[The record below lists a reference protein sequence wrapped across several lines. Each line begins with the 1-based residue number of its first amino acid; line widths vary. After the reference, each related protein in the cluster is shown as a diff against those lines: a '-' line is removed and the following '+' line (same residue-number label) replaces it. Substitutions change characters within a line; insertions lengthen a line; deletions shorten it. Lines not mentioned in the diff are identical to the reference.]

1 MNDALADSVTL
12 MRDDWNRRAKQD
24 AYYYVAFVEPN
35 QTESAFQK
43 SAADVVRELEFE
55 LHRLS
60 GIRED
65 IARSRALEIGCG
77 PGRLLLPLKDH
88 FDEIWGVDISEEMIR
103 IAEERLRSV
112 PNVHVLVNS
121 GSDLALFADNSFSFV
136 YSYIVFQHIPSKEI
150 VLNYL
155 LEIKR
160 VLMPGGIARFQVR
173 GAPPSGT
180 DFGGSATWNG
190 CVLQDTEIVDF
201 ARHSKMELVALS
213 GEKTQYM
220 WVTLRKRLAPSLRAV
235 TSTSTGSGSVP
246 QRGPQA
252 AISLWIQNAGS
263 DSDLTSLHAQ
273 INGEIVRGTY
283 LSPIG
288 ANGACQL
295 NVVLPRKLPLGTVN
309 VALVADGEVLGPTHV
324 ITVEPV
330 DLAPQV
336 MGVCD
341 ADNFALELRS
351 QSGGLKVFMENVGKP
366 DDVRFEITGT
376 PAKDVDITPTNLI
389 RDEYLFSFLLPPG
402 TENGKQILSVY
413 AGGQLLWRH
422 EVEIALSPISQ
433 PSKT

>member
-60 GIRED
+60 GIKESG
-65 IARSRALEIGCG
+65 RSRALEIGCG

-103 IAEERLRSV
+103 LAEERLRSV

-180 DFGGSATWNG
+180 DFGGSVTWNG
-190 CVLQDTEIVDF
+190 CVLQDTEMVDF
-201 ARHSKMELVALS
+201 ARGSKMELVALS

-235 TSTSTGSGSVP
+235 TSSSTGSASVP
-246 QRGPQA
+246 LRGPQA
-252 AISLWIQNAGS
+252 AISLWIEHAGS
-263 DSDLTSLHAQ
+263 HADLTSLEAQ
-273 INGEIVRGTY
+273 INGETVRGTY

-295 NVVLPRKLPLGTVN
+295 NVVLPRELPLGKVN
-309 VALVADGEVLGPTHV
+309 VALVADGEVLDPTHA

-336 MGVCD
+336 IGVCD
-341 ADNFALELRS
+341 ADNFAMELRS
-351 QSGGLKVFMENVGKP
+351 QSGGLKVFMENVGMP
-366 DDVRFEITGT
+366 DDVRFEISGAL
-376 PAKDVDITPTNLI
+376 AKDVEITPTNLI

-402 TENGKQILSVY
+402 TENGKQVLSVL
-413 AGGQLLWRH
+413 AGGRLLWRH
-422 EVEIALSPISQ
+422 EVEVDLSTISN